1 VDGSVF
7 AVYQGAFLRRASAS
21 AGWWPAVAY
30 QQTARAW
37 QASMNGMVRST
48 AAAAPRPR
56 LLPSAALRVAG
67 RSPPGRI
74 TIPLPSALSTSST
87 CAVHGTG
94 VDMAQEASMSQ
105 AAERTSSSSYRLPA
119 TRPHRRPIAAFAAS

>member
-1 VDGSVF
+1 MMTRRSLAVMSAVDGSLF

-74 TIPLPSALSTSST
+74 TIPL
-87 CAVHGTG
+87 AVRAEHQQHLRGT
-94 VDMAQEASMSQ
+94 
-105 AAERTSSSSYRLPA
+105 R
-119 TRPHRRPIAAFAAS
+119 HRRGH